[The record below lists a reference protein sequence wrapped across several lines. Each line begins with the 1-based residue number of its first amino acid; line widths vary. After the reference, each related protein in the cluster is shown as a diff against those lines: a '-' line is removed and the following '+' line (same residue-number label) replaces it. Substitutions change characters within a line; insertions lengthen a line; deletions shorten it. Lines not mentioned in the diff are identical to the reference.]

1 MNKSQIISD
10 LQSRYKNVGTPELLE
25 SVADVKQYLVN
36 FLEVNTDGT
45 EALKRNAFFYTFKEG
60 TGEEIAY
67 YKTDASAKETIP
79 MTEFRKITISFL
91 DEQVTKGEVLK
102 YNIIVIDETNEYAEV
117 NCLVPKDLDVTWQK
131 YVVYRSSDKEAKYSK
146 LV

>member
-1 MNKSQIISD
+1 MNKSQIVADI
-10 LQSRYKNVGTPELLE
+10 QSRYKNVSTPELLE
-25 SVADVKQYLVN
+25 TVADVKHYIVN
-36 FLEVNTDGT
+36 FLEVSSDGT

-60 TGEEIAY
+60 TVDEVAY

-91 DEQVTKGEVLK
+91 DEQVTKGELLK
-102 YNIIVIDETNEYAEV
+102 YSITLLDETNEYAEV
-117 NCLVPKDLDVTWQK
+117 NCLIPKDSDVTWQK
-131 YVVYRSSDKEAKYSK
+131 YVVYRPAGHDAKYSK